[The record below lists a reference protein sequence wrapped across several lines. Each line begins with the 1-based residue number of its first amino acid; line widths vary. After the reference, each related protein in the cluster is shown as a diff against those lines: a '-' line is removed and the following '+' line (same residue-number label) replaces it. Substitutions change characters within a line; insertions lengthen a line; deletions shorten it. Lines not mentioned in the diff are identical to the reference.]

1 MHFDWLK
8 FSNIFLSET
17 TLPMELLYCV
27 NDPLVVLYQN
37 RVFGADPKSKMAAIA
52 GQNLTL
58 DPMGNT
64 LKDLLVGNNYDS

>member
-1 MHFDWLK
+1 
-8 FSNIFLSET
+8 
-17 TLPMELLYCV
+17 MELLYCV

-37 RVFGADPKSKMAAIA
+37 YVFGADPKSKMAAIA

-64 LKDLLVGNNYDS
+64 LKDLLLGNDYDS